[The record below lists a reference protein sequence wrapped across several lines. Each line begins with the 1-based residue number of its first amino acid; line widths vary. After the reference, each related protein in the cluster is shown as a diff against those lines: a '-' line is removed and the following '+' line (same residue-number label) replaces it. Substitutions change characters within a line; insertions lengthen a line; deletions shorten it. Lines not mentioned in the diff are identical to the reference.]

1 MDMKRR
7 RRRAVTYNL
16 MGLTNKT
23 KQYNNDTRCT
33 TIRRLL
39 TNTCNAE
46 ELTTVEHMKQRYVK
60 VSHYTVE
67 HMKQR
72 SVKVSHYS
80 IG

>member
-16 MGLTNKT
+16 VGLTNKT

>member
-1 MDMKRR
+1 MKRR

-16 MGLTNKT
+16 VGLTNKT

-33 TIRRLL
+33 STITRLL
-39 TNTCNAE
+39 RNTCNAE
-46 ELTTVEHMKQRYVK
+46 ELTTVEHVKQRYVK

>member
-1 MDMKRR
+1 MKRR

>member
-1 MDMKRR
+1 MKRR

-16 MGLTNKT
+16 VGLTNKT